1 MEPPAP
7 PRPGLR
13 PDPALAAELE
23 AEAARRGRRLVL
35 FFSGYGLMVAAAV
48 LLAGLGAARWPLLVL
63 VSLAFVLPLAVVL
76 SRPRPRRCG
85 CGEAFGEETLAG
97 VGWLVCPGCGR
108 CAPTG
113 RGPD

>member
-1 MEPPAP
+1 MDTPPS

-23 AEAARRGRRLVL
+23 SEAARRGRRLAQALV
-35 FFSGYGLMVAAAV
+35 GYGILVAAGV
-48 LLAGLGAARWPLLVL
+48 LLAGFGIARWPLLVL

-85 CGEAFGEETLAG
+85 CGAGFAETRLDG
-97 VGWLVCPGCGR
+97 VEWLVCEGCGR
-108 CAPTG
+108 CARTG
-113 RGPD
+113 SQPD